1 MNRSDLT
8 DDLLR
13 RVPILQRMHD
23 SERRQL
29 AELGTLVEFS
39 AGQMVIEQGR
49 SRQSLWILLDGRC
62 EVFREPDAGQTGGR
76 VRLATLE
83 PYNTFGEMSFFHPA
97 DHSASVRAETPVTV
111 LRIER
116 ADFNELVEEGASAAS
131 KLACN
136 AIEVL
141 AGRLR
146 RMDQW
151 IATLH
156 HEGQA
161 AAGPSKAAMQTAVQ
175 ATAQADA
182 LRKANDWAEFRD
194 RLLSGWNL

>member
-1 MNRSDLT
+1 MNRADLT

-13 RVPILQRMHD
+13 QIPILQRMND

-29 AELGTLVEFS
+29 AELGALVEFS
-39 AGQMVIEQGR
+39 AGDMVLEQGR
-49 SRQSLWILLDGRC
+49 SRRSLWILLDGRC
-62 EVFREPDAGQTGGR
+62 EVWREAENGEPGGR

-83 PYNTFGEMSFFHPA
+83 PYNAFGEMSFFHPA

-136 AIEVL
+136 VIEVL

-146 RMDQW
+146 RMDKW
-151 IATLH
+151 VATLH
-156 HEGQA
+156 RESQAEGAAVSGPSNNTTEQSA
-161 AAGPSKAAMQTAVQ
+161 AA
-175 ATAQADA
+175 
-182 LRKANDWAEFRD
+182 RKANDWAEFRD

>member
-1 MNRSDLT
+1 VNRADLT
-8 DDLLR
+8 DELLR

-29 AELGTLVEFS
+29 AELGTLVEFR
-39 AGQMVIEQGR
+39 AGDLVIEQGR

-62 EVFREPDAGQTGGR
+62 EVFREPEKGQPGGR

-83 PYNTFGEMSFFHPA
+83 PYSTFGEMSFFHPA
-97 DHSASVRAETPVTV
+97 DHSASVRAETPCTV

-116 ADFNELVEEGASAAS
+116 GDFNELVEEGASAAS

-156 HEGQA
+156 RESDDASGPDGARAAQA
-161 AAGPSKAAMQTAVQ
+161 AA
-175 ATAQADA
+175 
-182 LRKANDWAEFRD
+182 RKANDWAEFRD